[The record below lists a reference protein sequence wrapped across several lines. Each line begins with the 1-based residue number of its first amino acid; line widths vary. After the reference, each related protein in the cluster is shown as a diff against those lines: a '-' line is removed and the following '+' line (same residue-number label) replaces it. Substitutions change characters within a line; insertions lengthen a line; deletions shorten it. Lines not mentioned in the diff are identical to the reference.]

1 MQIPKLELFPPDSDR
16 PPFPPLLAIAAGL
29 VAFSSSSIMTRY
41 AQAFA
46 PSLVIAA
53 FRLSLASLVLVPWM
67 LLRYRPA
74 LRQLSRQHVLLGLL
88 SGAFLA
94 LHFASWIKSLEYTTV
109 ASSLVLVA
117 TSPLFVALLSP
128 LLLKENPSLPVRVG
142 LALTLAG
149 SVVVGLSDACSW
161 QSGLVCPPLRE
172 FVAERAFHG
181 DLLALAGGAAGAGY
195 FLIGRRLRPTM
206 ALIPYIGLV
215 YGAAAILLAGSV
227 ALSRLPVSGYP
238 PMAYLWFALLAIVPQ
253 LLAHSTYNWALRY
266 LPAAFI
272 SVALLG
278 EPVGSTILAYF
289 LLGETP
295 TMIKLGGAALI
306 LTGILIASRRPL
318 PGMTEVAAVNPG

>member
-1 MQIPKLELFPPDSDR
+1 MQIPRSNPGFSDSDR
-16 PPFPPLLAIAAGL
+16 PPFSPLLAIAGGL

-41 AQAFA
+41 AQAYA

-53 FRLSLASLVLVPWM
+53 FRLSLASAVLLPWM

-74 LRQLSRQHVLLGLL
+74 LRQLSRQHLMLGLL
-88 SGAFLA
+88 SGGFLA
-94 LHFASWIKSLEYTTV
+94 LHFALWIKSLEYTTV

-128 LLLKENPSLPVRVG
+128 LLLRETVSMPVRIG

-161 QSGLVCPPLRE
+161 QWGLACPALQE
-172 FVAERAFHG
+172 FAAERAFHG
-181 DLLALAGGAAGAGY
+181 DLLALGGAAAGAGY
-195 FLIGRRLRPTM
+195 FLIGRRLRPSM

-215 YGAAAILLAGSV
+215 YGAAALLLAGSV
-227 ALSRLPVSGYP
+227 AVGRLPAAGFP
-238 PMAYLWFALLAIVPQ
+238 PIAYLWFALLAIVPQ

-266 LPAAFI
+266 LPAAYV

-295 TMIKLGGAALI
+295 TLIKLGGGALI
-306 LTGILIASRRPL
+306 LAGILIASKRPL
-318 PGMTEVAAVNPG
+318 PGMSEVAAVNPG